1 MTKPFYLSKTD
12 FMHWLIC
19 PAYAWIAKHKKH
31 LVPEEEDRYL
41 LERIFAVGY
50 EVEEYALKLFGPGKR
65 VQAFGPRAAEFTK
78 TLADEGKPVIH
89 QATALRRKGTWPGPT
104 FW

>member
-1 MTKPFYLSKTD
+1 MMANFYLSKTD
-12 FMHWLIC
+12 FMRWLTC

-31 LVPEEEDRYL
+31 LIPEEEDRYL

-65 VQAFGPRAAEFTK
+65 VQAFGY
-78 TLADEGKPVIH
+78 
-89 QATALRRKGTWPGPT
+89 
-104 FW
+104 